1 MSADA
6 TPMGFPERRQHGTK
20 RSMAEPGA
28 KTLAV
33 LQFDKS
39 SVAIGVAS
47 ALIGVSRSA
56 VRQVIGGHR
65 RGIGVHR
72 RLPQ

>member
-39 SVAIGVAS
+39 SAAIGG
-47 ALIGVSRSA
+47 GV
-56 VRQVIGGHR
+56 
-65 RGIGVHR
+65 GVHR
-72 RLPQ
+72 RLPQQ